1 MNRDEKLERNMKHRL
16 ERKGRAMFLPTK
28 QHRERITQ
36 HKRRSKPIR
45 KEGKRITGDKRL
57 GWFERSW

>member
-1 MNRDEKLERNMKHRL
+1 MKHRL